1 MSTDS
6 CISGSMRPLLRRDVI
21 FGDTGFGVYVRGEDE
36 GLVLQGKTVYKWLKT
51 VAPLLDG
58 KRTMDELRSMLS
70 KSQREMLEKLV
81 VALADRNLVR
91 DDEPEDESVLP
102 IDISEKYAS
111 QISFIHHF
119 VTCPR
124 RRFDKFRN
132 ARVVAVGDTAMLRA
146 AVKMLHA
153 NGNEAAEVV
162 SSLDGLNLDAFDAV
176 LVDCDAV
183 GASCIFQLERHAK
196 EAEVLLIPAMTLGQR
211 SFVGPA
217 LGAPTSPRWA
227 TVLARL
233 AGSLPREQ
241 AIQLHQRAMF
251 GQLLPY
257 SAPSHTLA
265 GMLGTMLGF
274 DIFRYFTGCLAPEV
288 SNRLIIQNHET
299 MDLTAE
305 TVLAHPLSYE
315 DEAKALEPFDVD
327 EFVADLDAA
336 AIPCD
341 LRQGPEQHDEVSD
354 YMPILG
360 FYTGLIHDLTDDG
373 VEQSPVKVSSGT
385 VVQIVQP
392 GMTAPDRCSL
402 SAFNLHTPLQA
413 RCTLVM
419 NAAIAHAE
427 TWGNLEYSQNVE
439 AEIQPQQ
446 LVSWLGS
453 AHEDFPDRSVVGV
466 SLRSGAT
473 ITVPAAAA
481 FPLSPE
487 NRNVWFESD
496 YVGTGAGRS
505 LASAAREAIL
515 SAISD
520 LALREALKSASNL
533 PTVDLSAATDDSDLG
548 FLRNTLNI
556 MELSCTLVDVSRPG
570 LGATML
576 GFLPGVTPEVR
587 TAPTMREAAVEVL
600 TNLVGRAQTEQ
611 DTAAFGLLT
620 DLDTAGLPIG
630 TDTIPHNDTRHD
642 SKMSEIVSELKMSF
656 DPILV
661 ETTTNDL
668 ELCSLRTV
676 RVLLAADSASSD
688 KEVRTKAASPLAI

>member
-1 MSTDS
+1 MSTEAGF
-6 CISGSMRPLLRRDVI
+6 SGSMRPLLRRDVI
-21 FGDTGFGVYVRGEDE
+21 FGDTGFGVYIRGEDE
-36 GLVLQGKTVYKWLKT
+36 GLVLKGKTVYKWLKT
-51 VAPLLDG
+51 VAPLLNG
-58 KRTMDELRSMLS
+58 KRTLGELRTMLS
-70 KSQREMLEKLV
+70 ESQAEMLEKLV
-81 VALADRNLVR
+81 LALANRNLVR
-91 DDEPEDESVLP
+91 DDDPEDESVLP
-102 IDISEKYAS
+102 ANISKKYAS
-111 QISFIHHF
+111 QISLIHHF
-119 VTCPR
+119 VGGPR

-132 ARVVAVGDTAMLRA
+132 ARVVAVGDTAMIRA

-153 NGNEAAEVV
+153 NGNESAEVMN
-162 SSLDGLNLDAFDAV
+162 SLDGLNLDAFDAV
-176 LVDCDAV
+176 LIDCDAV
-183 GASCIFQLERHAK
+183 GASCIFQLEEQAK
-196 EAEVLLIPAMTLGQR
+196 GAEVIIIPAMTIGQR

-217 LGAPTSPRWA
+217 LGTPTSPRWA

-233 AGSLPREQ
+233 AGGLPLEQ
-241 AIQLHQRAMF
+241 AVQLHQRVLF

-274 DIFRYFTGCLAPEV
+274 DIFRYFTGCLDPEV

-305 TVLAHPLSYE
+305 AILEHPLSYE
-315 DEAKALEPFDVD
+315 DEAKTPELFDID
-327 EFVADLDAA
+327 EFVAELDAV

-341 LRQGPEQHDEVSD
+341 LRQGPEQHDEVND

-360 FYTGLIHDLTDDG
+360 FYTGLIPKLTDDDS
-373 VEQSPVKVSSGT
+373 EQSPVKVSSGT

-402 SAFNLHTPLQA
+402 SAYNLHTPLQA

-419 NAAIAHAE
+419 NAAIAHAD
-427 TWGNLEYSQNVE
+427 TWGNLEYGQDIE

-453 AHEDFPDRSVVGV
+453 AHDDFPVRSVAGV
-466 SLRSGAT
+466 SLRSGGT

-487 NRNVWFESD
+487 NRNVWFEND

-515 SAISD
+515 SVISD
-520 LALREALKSASNL
+520 LALRKALKSASDL
-533 PTVDLSAATDDSDLG
+533 PTVDLSAAADESDLG

-556 MELSCTLVDVSRPG
+556 MKMSYTLVDISQPG
-570 LGATML
+570 LGVTVL
-576 GFLPGVTPEVR
+576 GFLPGVAPEVR
-587 TAPTMREAAVEVL
+587 TAPTMREAVVEVL
-600 TNLVGRAQTEQ
+600 TNLVGRVQTN
-611 DTAAFGLLT
+611 DNSAAFGLLT
-620 DLDTAGLPIG
+620 DLDTTGLPIG
-630 TDTIPHNDTRHD
+630 SETIPHDFSRHD
-642 SKMSEIVSELKMSF
+642 SKMSEIVSELKTSF

-668 ELCSLRTV
+668 ALCSLRTV
-676 RVLLAADSASSD
+676 RVLLAADSASPD
-688 KEVRTKAASPLAI
+688 KGAN